1 MFCEVLAYVLNGVAN
16 LNDLAI
22 IFGISTGAI
31 LLIVVG
37 VLLYTFIFKKKI
49 NNKKKHS
56 ENNSKE

>member
-22 IFGISTGAI
+22 IFGVSTGAI

-37 VLLYTFIFKKKI
+37 VLLYTFIFTKKI
-49 NNKKKHS
+49 NNKKKHT

>member
-22 IFGISTGAI
+22 IFGVSTGAI

-49 NNKKKHS
+49 NNKLGGW
-56 ENNSKE
+56 

>member
-1 MFCEVLAYVLNGVAN
+1 MFCKVLAYVLNGVAD

-22 IFGISTGAI
+22 IFGVSTGAI

-49 NNKKKHS
+49 NSKKKHT

>member
-1 MFCEVLAYVLNGVAN
+1 MFYEVLAYVLNGVAN

-22 IFGISTGAI
+22 IFGVSTGAI

-49 NNKKKHS
+49 NNKKKNT

>member
-1 MFCEVLAYVLNGVAN
+1 MFCEVLVYVLNGVAD

-22 IFGISTGAI
+22 IFGVSTGAI

-49 NNKKKHS
+49 NHKKKHT

>member
-1 MFCEVLAYVLNGVAN
+1 MFCEVLAYVLNGVVN

-22 IFGISTGAI
+22 IFGVSTGAI

-49 NNKKKHS
+49 NNKKKNT

>member
-22 IFGISTGAI
+22 IFGVSTGAI

-37 VLLYTFIFKKKI
+37 VLLYTFKKKI